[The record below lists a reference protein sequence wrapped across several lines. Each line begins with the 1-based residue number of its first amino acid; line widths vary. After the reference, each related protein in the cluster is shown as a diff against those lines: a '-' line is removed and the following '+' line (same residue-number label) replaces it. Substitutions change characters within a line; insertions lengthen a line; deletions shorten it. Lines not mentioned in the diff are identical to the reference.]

1 MASIKP
7 SQLNDF
13 KDRLTQ
19 RHGELVEA
27 IHEELQRSEDKER
40 FLELAGGVHDP
51 GEESVADLLVDLNL
65 TITEGHVRDLAEIE
79 DALRRI
85 DQGSYGIC
93 IDCGIDIGVDRLDAY
108 PSAARCIDCQAKRE
122 RLYAHEQ
129 KPTL

>member
-1 MASIKP
+1 MTSLKP
-7 SQLNDF
+7 KQLDQF
-13 KDRLTQ
+13 QGRLQQ
-19 RHGELVEA
+19 RRGELVEA
-27 IHEELQRSEDKER
+27 IREELQRSEDKER
-40 FLELAGGVHDP
+40 FADLAGGVHDP

-65 TITEGHVRDLAEIE
+65 SLTEGHIRDLRETE

-93 IDCGIDIGVDRLDAY
+93 IECGSDIGSDRLDAY
-108 PSAARCIDCQAKRE
+108 PTAARCIDCQEKRE